1 MKEEMENPAITTLI
15 QPVIVIR
22 NNSDTI
28 CVATRVEHGAQCSE
42 SQIGV
47 AYSSSSS
54 SFRRTTVPEAN
65 STSITCPNAVFKPP
79 QLTALTGPRIVI
91 PTI

>member
-28 CVATRVEHGAQCSE
+28 CVATRVEHGAQCSD
-42 SQIGV
+42 
-47 AYSSSSS
+47 
-54 SFRRTTVPEAN
+54 RRG
-65 STSITCPNAVFKPP
+65 IF
-79 QLTALTGPRIVI
+79 IF
-91 PTI
+91 